1 LCCLDN
7 PFVLASQVHQV
18 FYVQD
23 PIESDRHYV
32 MQVLPRDLF
41 VVKEETDGE
50 TGAAYWGDY
59 RDSRVQ
65 LVIFMSNNDI
75 N

>member
-1 LCCLDN
+1 
-7 PFVLASQVHQV
+7 
-18 FYVQD
+18 
-23 PIESDRHYV
+23 

-75 N
+75 NWLRDYLPATTIEAATRVCGAQPIPEH